1 MSEERGRRDGKRER
15 ERSRD
20 WNGKQGARARGTGG
34 REGEMI
40 ARNSSPGRCGV
51 EGIIQTLPSLS
62 PLLHLSKRV
71 GVCAREGERGACGSS
86 ERSGEEAEAPLIFS
100 LCRAHRCSQ
109 TSGLTLITHIYRQGG
124 GGGGGEGAERFD
136 L

>member
-1 MSEERGRRDGKRER
+1 MRER
-15 ERSRD
+15 ERERERESR
-20 WNGKQGARARGTGG
+20 
-34 REGEMI
+34 
-40 ARNSSPGRCGV
+40 
-51 EGIIQTLPSLS
+51 
-62 PLLHLSKRV
+62 
-71 GVCAREGERGACGSS
+71 ACGSS

-124 GGGGGEGAERFD
+124 GEGAERFD

>member
-1 MSEERGRRDGKRER
+1 MSKERGRRERGRER
-15 ERSRD
+15 QRKHE
-20 WNGKQGARARGTGG
+20 ARVRGTGV

-62 PLLHLSKRV
+62 LLLHLSKRV
-71 GVCAREGERGACGSS
+71 CESHESVYERERGACWSS
-86 ERSGEEAEAPLIFS
+86 ERSEEEAEAPLIFS
-100 LCRAHRCSQ
+100 LCRAHRCLQ

-124 GGGGGEGAERFD
+124 GEGAERFD